1 MLTQIG
7 NPSTF
12 RNLVV
17 VVRAQV
23 AQIEGGGLGHA
34 PRRVLSTGWHSID
47 VALPGGGLV
56 QGALH
61 EMAGSGPDIEH
72 GTTPAALIAGI
83 AARACGQ
90 VIWIVERVPPHGPG
104 LAGFGLAPDRVIYV
118 VAGKNVLLAMED
130 SLRQAGLIAVVGE
143 VSGRLGLT
151 TSRRLQLVAEASG
164 VIAFAL
170 RRSHVHDD
178 PMLAEPSAAMTRW
191 RELSYRHLQ
200 RWPELRMWQESD
212 EAAGNLTS
220 YAVAM
225 ALPLSGSFRDVT
237 HRGISIRLLV
247 WTATLLLL
255 TRYGELPDD
264 SPSGHLQQI

>member
-191 RELSYRHLQ
+191 RV
-200 RWPELRMWQESD
+200 
-212 EAAGNLTS
+212 
-220 YAVAM
+220 AVLPSPAAM
-225 ALPLSGSFRDVT
+225 ARAPHVAGIGRGCWQLDLVRCRD
-237 HRGISIRLLV
+237 GAPAFWIIQGCD
-247 WTATLLLL
+247 AQ
-255 TRYGELPDD
+255 
-264 SPSGHLQQI
+264 GHLHPVVGLDGHAASTDPIWRASG